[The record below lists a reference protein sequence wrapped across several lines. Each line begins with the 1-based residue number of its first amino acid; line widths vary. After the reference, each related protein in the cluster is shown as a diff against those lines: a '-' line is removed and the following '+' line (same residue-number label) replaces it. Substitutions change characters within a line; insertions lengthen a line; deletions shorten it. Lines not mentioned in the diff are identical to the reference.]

1 MALVQGWLPPSRE
14 NWELLV
20 WAWQL
25 FPVVTAIQWVT
36 DFYPQG
42 KTSIESRWNLPGKW
56 AWFTMEIPGFITL
69 LYIMWSL
76 PRELGLDEP
85 LPWGN
90 WTMAGMFTVHYI
102 YRAILSPLVLNPSMS
117 PIHPLVWASAIAFQ
131 LCNAI
136 SIGGWLGGHGPRTP
150 LDWAGHL
157 YHAEVALVL
166 WIWALLANMYHD
178 DDLREIRRAAAR
190 RSRKAVV
197 ERLRAEGKPV
207 DDAAVDRECAKTSVD
222 KVYMIPKNG
231 LFGYVLYAHYLCEW
245 VEWAAFWWV
254 GGWSCVPARAFLLN
268 EISTMLPRA
277 LAGRRWYADKFGEDK
292 LEGRKAVIPGLL

>member
-1 MALVQGWLPPSRE
+1 
-14 NWELLV
+14 
-20 WAWQL
+20 
-25 FPVVTAIQWVT
+25 
-36 DFYPQG
+36 
-42 KTSIESRWNLPGKW
+42 
-56 AWFTMEIPGFITL
+56 MEIPGFITL

-90 WTMAGMFTVHYI
+90 WTMAGMFVSLDPFLLPHTHITSKPRQVHTNLMHPSQTVHYI

>member
-1 MALVQGWLPPSRE
+1 MAIVQNWLPPSRE
-14 NWELLV
+14 NWEWVV

-36 DFYPQG
+36 DWYPQG
-42 KTSIESRWNLPGKW
+42 KTSIDSRWNMPGKW

-76 PRELGLDEP
+76 PKELGLEEP

-102 YRAILSPLVLNPSMS
+102 YRAILAPLVLNPSMS
-117 PIHPLVWASAIAFQ
+117 PIHPIVWASAIAFQ
-131 LCNAI
+131 LTNAI
-136 SIGGWLGGHGPRTP
+136 SIGGWLGGHGPTTP
-150 LDWAGHL
+150 YDWQGHL
-157 YHAEVALVL
+157 YNAELALVL

-190 RSRKAVV
+190 RARKAVV
-197 ERLRAEGKPV
+197 DRLRADGKPT
-207 DDAAVDRECAKTSVD
+207 DDAAVDRECANSSVD

-231 LFGYVLYAHYLCEW
+231 LFGWVLYAHYLCEW

-254 GGWSCVPARAFLLN
+254 GGWSCAPARAFLLN
-268 EISTMLPRA
+268 EIATMLPRA
-277 LAGRRWYADKFGEDK
+277 LAGRRWYAEKFGDDK
-292 LEGRKAVIPGLL
+292 LEGRKAIIPGLL